1 MAFPVFLQE
10 NVDQLLF
17 YNWNPMEPRS
27 LQLLEFPK
35 VLKVL
40 SGYSVSS
47 SGADACLALSPMQEA
62 DSINSMSRFFRQG
75 QNFVKETGF
84 RLGTFPPLEGLFE
97 YLLKP
102 ANILDTDA
110 LYALVQT
117 IGQART
123 LKESLAIAEKRDWDC
138 ILAFMDGIIWPE
150 KTFSGLKRCLD
161 QDGNIRDESSP
172 ELYDIRQSL
181 RALHQR
187 CSKKV
192 RDFIHGEDIS
202 RFLQDEF
209 MTISSDRYV
218 LPLKSNF
225 KGRLQGIIHDY
236 SNTGETCYFEP
247 LFLVE
252 LNNSMQELKQQERA
266 EELKILTYLTGL
278 VRAELSECVAAYG
291 FLVDYDVLQAK
302 IDFAASIKAV
312 AVDVKSGAG
321 FDLKAA
327 RHPLLITADGGV
339 NPLNIE
345 LPSEQKVLIVSGGNA
360 GGKTVCLKTVGL
372 LAAMAFSGIPV
383 PVEKGSVLPLFK
395 EIFVIM
401 GDEQS
406 LEENVSTFSAQIQSI
421 SRIWGSMDSSTLFIL
436 DEFGSGTDPA
446 QGAALAQAVVDGLI
460 DNGVTCF
467 AATHF
472 PALKT
477 YALVTEGVRA
487 ASVLF
492 DPGTKRPLFSLAYDQ
507 VGASI
512 ALDVAREHGLP
523 ESILSK
529 AEQYLLMDG
538 SDTGSVMNRLNELA
552 VSRERELEE
561 LDRIKA
567 KLETKRARLE
577 EKFERERLSVLAD
590 VKSQAQSVLKE
601 WQDGKLGRKQALK
614 KLSQARGLIGGEDKP
629 KTEVKPFSFDEIAVG
644 AQILNIN
651 WGRKG
656 VVLEKD
662 DRKKRAK
669 VDMDGVAMWIPAEQ
683 LGPVS
688 KSGTPSRP
696 QKLATQSNA
705 PKGGMTLK
713 IDLRGK
719 RADIA
724 ISELGKFFDQALL
737 RGATV
742 LEIVHGRG
750 TGALRREVQLFLKGN
765 PAVANFG
772 FAPED
777 RGGDGMTEVELV

>member
-1 MAFPVFLQE
+1 
-10 NVDQLLF
+10 
-17 YNWNPMEPRS
+17 MEPRS

-40 SGYSVSS
+40 SGYCVSS
-47 SGADACLALSPMQEA
+47 SGAEACLDLSPMQDE
-62 DSINSMSRFFRQG
+62 DDVNSKARLFRQG
-75 QNFVKETGF
+75 ENFVKETGF
-84 RLGTFPPLEGLFE
+84 RLGNFPPLEGLFN
-97 YLLKP
+97 YLVKP
-102 ANILDTDA
+102 NNVLDADA

-117 IGQART
+117 LGQARV
-123 LKESLAIAEKRDWDC
+123 LKEALEISEKRGWDK
-138 ILAFMDGIIWPE
+138 LVEFLESVSWPQ

-161 QDGNIRDESSP
+161 QDGNIKDESSP
-172 ELYDIRQSL
+172 ELYDIRQSI
-181 RALHQR
+181 RSLHQR

-202 RFLQDEF
+202 RFMQDDF
-209 MTISSDRYV
+209 MTITNDRYV
-218 LPLKSNF
+218 LPLKTNF

-278 VRAELSECVAAYG
+278 VRSEFDQCEAAYE
-291 FLVDYDVLQAK
+291 FLVSYDVLQAK
-302 IDFAASIKAV
+302 INFSASMNAV
-312 AVDVKSGAG
+312 AVDVASGAG
-321 FDLKAA
+321 FDLKGA
-327 RHPLLITADGGV
+327 RHPLLATAEGGV
-339 NPLNIE
+339 HPLNIE
-345 LPSEQKVLIVSGGNA
+345 LPSDQKVLIISGGNA

-383 PVEKGSVLPLFK
+383 PVAKGSILPFYK

-406 LEENVSTFSAQIQSI
+406 LEDNVSTFSAQIKSI
-421 SRIWGSMDSSTLFIL
+421 SRIWYSMDSSTLFIL

-446 QGAALAQAVVDGLI
+446 QGAALAQSVVDGLLE
-460 DNGVTCF
+460 NEVTCF

-492 DPGTKRPLFSLAYDQ
+492 DPSTKKPLFSLAYDQ

-512 ALDVAREHGLP
+512 ALDVAREHGFP
-523 ESILSK
+523 EVLLSK
-529 AEQYLLMDG
+529 AEQYLLMEG

-552 VSRERELEE
+552 VSREKELEE
-561 LDRIKA
+561 MDRIKSR
-567 KLETKRARLE
+567 LETKRAKLE

-590 VKSQAQSVLKE
+590 VKKQAQGVLKE
-601 WQDGKLGRKQALK
+601 WQDGKIGRKQALK
-614 KLSQARGLIGGEDKP
+614 KLSQARESIGGEKQPEAD
-629 KTEVKPFSFDEIAVG
+629 VKPFSFDDVKVG
-644 AQILNIN
+644 ASILNIN
-651 WGRKG
+651 WNRKG

-662 DRKKRAK
+662 ERKKRVK
-669 VDMDGVAMWIPAEQ
+669 VDMDGVAMWMPAEQ
-683 LGPVS
+683 LGPVG
-688 KSGTPSRP
+688 KKAVQEKVRKALEKPDA
-696 QKLATQSNA
+696 KA
-705 PKGGMTLK
+705 PKGDMTLK

-719 RADIA
+719 RADEA
-724 ISELGKFFDQALL
+724 VSELGRFFDQSLL

-742 LEIVHGRG
+742 IEVVHGRG
-750 TGALRREVQLFLKGN
+750 TGALRREVHTFLDSN
-765 PAVANFG
+765 PAVASYSL
-772 FAPED
+772 APED

>member
-1 MAFPVFLQE
+1 
-10 NVDQLLF
+10 
-17 YNWNPMEPRS
+17 MEPRS

-40 SGYSVSS
+40 SGFSVSS
-47 SGADACLALSPMQEA
+47 SGADACLALSPMPEA
-62 DSINSMSRFFRQG
+62 DLINSTAQFFRQG

-84 RLGTFPPLEGLFE
+84 RLSNFPPLEGLFQ
-97 YLLKP
+97 YLIKP
-102 ANILDTDA
+102 NNILDADA
-110 LYALVQT
+110 LFALVQT
-117 IGQART
+117 LGQART
-123 LKESLAIAEKRDWDC
+123 LKEALDIAEKREWNH
-138 ILAFMDGIIWPE
+138 ILEYLNEISWPE

-172 ELYDIRQSL
+172 ELYDIRQSI
-181 RALHQR
+181 RSLHQR

-202 RFLQDEF
+202 RFLQDDF
-209 MTISSDRYV
+209 MTITNDRYV
-218 LPLKSNF
+218 LPLKTNF

-252 LNNSMQELKQQERA
+252 LNNSMQELRQQERA

-278 VRAELSECVAAYG
+278 VRSEVTECEAAYG
-291 FLVDYDVLQAK
+291 FLVDYDVLQSK
-302 IDFAASIKAV
+302 IDFAASMNAV

-321 FDLKAA
+321 FDFKGA
-327 RHPLLITADGGV
+327 RHPLLATAEGGV
-339 NPLNIE
+339 NPLDIE
-345 LPSEQKVLIVSGGNA
+345 LPTDQKVLIISGGNA

-395 EIFVIM
+395 DIFVIM

-406 LEENVSTFSAQIQSI
+406 LEENVSTFSAQIKSI

-446 QGAALAQAVVDGLI
+446 QGAALAQSVVDGLLE
-460 DNGVTCF
+460 NEVTCF

-492 DPGTKRPLFSLAYDQ
+492 DPSTKKPLFSIAYDQ

-538 SDTGSVMNRLNELA
+538 SDTGSVMSRLNELA
-552 VSRERELEE
+552 VSREKELGEM
-561 LDRIKA
+561 DRIKA
-567 KLETKRARLE
+567 KLEKKLAKLE
-577 EKFERERLSVLAD
+577 ERFERERLAVLAD
-590 VKSQAQSVLKE
+590 VKNQAQNVLKE
-601 WQDGKLGRKQALK
+601 WQDGKIGRKQALK
-614 KLSQARGLIGGEDKP
+614 KLAEARSSIGGDSKP
-629 KTEVKPFSFDEIAVG
+629 ETPVKTFSYDDIEVG

-662 DRKKRAK
+662 DRKKRVK
-669 VDMDGVAMWIPAEQ
+669 VDMDGVAMWIPADQ
-683 LGPVS
+683 LGPVEKKNGSAPRLKTPVTAEAS
-688 KSGTPSRP
+688 KGD
-696 QKLATQSNA
+696 
-705 PKGGMTLK
+705 MTLK

-737 RGATV
+737 RGATS

-750 TGALRREVQLFLKGN
+750 TGALRREVHIFLDGN
-765 PAVANFG
+765 PAVSSFS

-777 RGGDGMTEVELV
+777 RGGDGMTEVELL

>member
-1 MAFPVFLQE
+1 
-10 NVDQLLF
+10 
-17 YNWNPMEPRS
+17 MEPRS

-47 SGADACLALSPMQEA
+47 SGAEACLDLSPMQEE
-62 DSINSMSRFFRQG
+62 DSINSMARFFRQG
-75 QNFVKETGF
+75 HNFVKETGF
-84 RLGTFPPLEGLFE
+84 RLGNFPPLEGLFN
-97 YLLKP
+97 YLIKP
-102 ANILDTDA
+102 NNILDVDA

-117 IGQART
+117 LGQTRV
-123 LKESLAIAEKRDWDC
+123 LKEALEIAEKRDWDR
-138 ILAFMDGIIWPE
+138 LVEFLESVSWPE

-161 QDGNIRDESSP
+161 QDGNIKDESSP
-172 ELYDIRQSL
+172 ELYDIRQAIRS
-181 RALHQR
+181 LHQR

-202 RFLQDEF
+202 RFMQDDF
-209 MTISSDRYV
+209 MTITNDRYV
-218 LPLKSNF
+218 LPLKTNF

-252 LNNSMQELKQQERA
+252 LNNTMQELKQQERA

-278 VRAELSECVAAYG
+278 VRSEFDQCEAAYD
-291 FLVDYDVLQAK
+291 FLVAYDVLQAK
-302 IDFAASIKAV
+302 IYFAEAMKAV
-312 AVDVKSGAG
+312 AVDVASGSG
-321 FDLKAA
+321 FDLKGA
-327 RHPLLITADGGV
+327 RHPLLEAAEGGV

-345 LPSEQKVLIVSGGNA
+345 LPFDQKVLIISGGNA

-383 PVEKGSVLPLFK
+383 PVEKGSVLPFYK

-406 LEENVSTFSAQIQSI
+406 LEDNVSTFSAQIKSI
-421 SRIWGSMDSSTLFIL
+421 SKIWYSMDSSTLFIL

-446 QGAALAQAVVDGLI
+446 QGAALAQAVVDGLLE
-460 DNGVTCF
+460 NGVTCF

-492 DPGTKRPLFSLAYDQ
+492 DPSTKKPLFSLAYDQ

-512 ALDVAREHGLP
+512 ALDVAREHGFP
-523 ESILSK
+523 EILLSK
-529 AEQYLLMDG
+529 AEQYLLMEG

-552 VSRERELEE
+552 VSREKELEE
-561 LDRIKA
+561 LDTIKA
-567 KLETKRARLE
+567 KLEKKRAKLE
-577 EKFERERLSVLAD
+577 EKFERERVAVLAD
-590 VKSQAQSVLKE
+590 VKKQAQDVLKE
-601 WQDGKLGRKQALK
+601 WQDGKVGRKQALK
-614 KLSQARGLIGGEDKP
+614 KLSQARASIGGDKTP
-629 KTEVKPFSFDEIAVG
+629 DVDVKPFSFDDIKVG
-644 AQILNIN
+644 AAILNIN
-651 WGRKG
+651 WNRKG

-662 DRKKRAK
+662 DRKKRVK
-669 VDMDGVAMWIPAEQ
+669 VDMDGVAMWMPADQ
-683 LGPVS
+683 LGPVG
-688 KSGTPSRP
+688 KKAIKEKVR
-696 QKLATQSNA
+696 QVAEKAAKA
-705 PKGGMTLK
+705 PKGDMTLK
-713 IDLRGK
+713 VDLRGK

-724 ISELGKFFDQALL
+724 ISELGRFFDQALL

-742 LEIVHGRG
+742 IEVVHGRG
-750 TGALRREVQLFLKGN
+750 TGALRREVHMFLDTN
-765 PAVANFG
+765 PAVASYSL
-772 FAPED
+772 APED

>member
-1 MAFPVFLQE
+1 
-10 NVDQLLF
+10 
-17 YNWNPMEPRS
+17 MEPRS

-35 VLKVL
+35 VLNVL

-47 SGADACLALSPMQEA
+47 SGADACLALSPMPEA
-62 DSINSMSRFFRQG
+62 DSINSTARFFRQG

-84 RLGTFPPLEGLFE
+84 RLGTFPPLEGLFQF
-97 YLLKP
+97 LIKP
-102 ANILDTDA
+102 NNVLDADA

-117 IGQART
+117 LGQART
-123 LKESLAIAEKRDWDC
+123 LKEALEIAEKREWDR
-138 ILAFMDGIIWPE
+138 IVAFLEGTTWPQ

-161 QDGNIRDESSP
+161 QDGNIKDESSP
-172 ELYDIRQSL
+172 ELYDIRQAIRS
-181 RALHQR
+181 LHQR

-202 RFLQDEF
+202 RFLQDDF
-209 MTISSDRYV
+209 MTITNDRYV
-218 LPLKSNF
+218 LPLKTNF

-252 LNNSMQELKQQERA
+252 LNNSMQELKQRERA

-278 VRAELSECVAAYG
+278 VRSEFDECQAAYA
-291 FLVDYDVLQAK
+291 FLVEYDVLQAK
-302 IDFAASIKAV
+302 IAFADSMNAV
-312 AVDVKSGAG
+312 AVDVESGSG
-321 FDLKAA
+321 FDLKGA
-327 RHPLLITADGGV
+327 RHPLLATADGGV
-339 NPLNIE
+339 HPLDIE
-345 LPSEQKVLIVSGGNA
+345 LPTDQKVLIVSGGNA

-372 LAAMAFSGIPV
+372 LASMAFSGIPV

-421 SRIWGSMDSSTLFIL
+421 SRIWEAMDSSTLFIL

-446 QGAALAQAVVDGLI
+446 QGAALAQAVVDGLLE
-460 DNGVTCF
+460 NGVTCF

-492 DPGTKRPLFSLAYDQ
+492 DPSTKKPLFSIAYDQ

-512 ALDVAREHGLP
+512 ALDVAREHGFP
-523 ESILSK
+523 ESLLSK

-561 LDRIKA
+561 MDRIKA
-567 KLETKRARLE
+567 KLEKKRAKLE
-577 EKFERERLSVLAD
+577 DKFERERLSVLAD
-590 VKSQAQSVLKE
+590 VKSQAQNVLKE

-614 KLSQARGLIGGEDKP
+614 KLSQARASIGGEDKP
-629 KTEVKPFSFDEIAVG
+629 KADVKTFSFEDIKVG

-662 DRKKRAK
+662 ERKKRVK
-669 VDMDGVAMWIPAEQ
+669 VDMDGVAMWIPADQ
-683 LGPVS
+683 LGPAEK
-688 KSGTPSRP
+688 KSAGAASPR
-696 QKLATQSNA
+696 KMAAVEAA
-705 PKGGMTLK
+705 PKGDMTLK

-737 RGATV
+737 RGATI

-750 TGALRREVQLFLKGN
+750 TGALRREVHMFLDGN
-765 PAVANFG
+765 PAVASFS

-777 RGGDGMTEVELV
+777 RGGDGMTEVELL